1 MRISDYLKE
10 DMICLNLKAIGKEEA
25 IRELGS
31 FIRKAKEINNYEMF
45 HKDVLER
52 EKLTTTG
59 VGDGVAIPHART
71 DAVSGF
77 VIAFGKSE
85 QGVEFA
91 SLDGKRARLLFLMGT
106 PKTAGLDEY
115 LVLLAHLTRLLKE
128 ESFRESLLKAQ
139 SPAEI
144 IDIFKKFEK

>member
-10 DMICLNLKAIGKEEA
+10 EMICLNLKATGKEEA

-31 FIRKAKEINNYEMF
+31 FIRKAKEISNYEMF

-59 VGDGVAIPHART
+59 IGEEVAIPHART
-71 DAVSGF
+71 DTVTGF
-77 VIAFGKSE
+77 VVAFGRSE
-85 QGVEFA
+85 NGVEFD
-91 SLDGKRARLLFLMGT
+91 SLDRKKAKLIFLMGT

-115 LVLLAHLTRLLKE
+115 LVLLAHLTRLLKG
-128 ESFRESLLKAQ
+128 ESFRESLLKAR

-144 IDIFKKFEK
+144 IDIFRNFEK